1 MLQAEGIWRAK
12 VVLTGRPM
20 EGSVLSLMRA
30 HKHLGLLAFTFL
42 VFSQH
47 SGVGFFAVPLTN
59 GMQAARVAICSAH
72 SFSSSSIVAIDA
84 MANEATT
91 IQNTFSFLL
100 LIFLCFS
107 GFFFL
112 GIVQLYVSH
121 STNLL
126 IPSPF
131 WSVSSFALGL
141 GRVHGEQAWYLSASN
156 SVHG

>member
-20 EGSVLSLMRA
+20 EGSVLSLMRT
-30 HKHLGLLAFTFL
+30 HKHLGLLAFTFV

-59 GMQAARVAICSAH
+59 GMQAATVAICSAH
-72 SFSSSSIVAIDA
+72 SFSSSSIVATDA

-91 IQNTFSFLL
+91 IQNTISFLL

-107 GFFFL
+107 GFLFGYCAIVCLSLYQPFNSLSFFVCFFFCFGAWKSAWRASL
-112 GIVQLYVSH
+112 VFI
-121 STNLL
+121 
-126 IPSPF
+126 
-131 WSVSSFALGL
+131 SF
-141 GRVHGEQAWYLSASN
+141 Q
-156 SVHG
+156 